1 MLTKIVVVLL
11 ISVPRL
17 GVGVLFEDFLIEIP
31 N

>member
-1 MLTKIVVVLL
+1 MLTKIVAVLL

-17 GVGVLFEDFLIEIP
+17 GVGVLFEYLLIEIS